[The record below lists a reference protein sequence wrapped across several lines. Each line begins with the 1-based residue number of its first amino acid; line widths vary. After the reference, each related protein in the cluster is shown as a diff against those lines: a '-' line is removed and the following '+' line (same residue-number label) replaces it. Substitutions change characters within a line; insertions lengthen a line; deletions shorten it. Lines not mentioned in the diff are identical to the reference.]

1 MRAMLALDTIF
12 RIRPPPEVGVSLWRH
27 VWPWFYFIH
36 TYWAHLPGIDIVPEK
51 SFYIDFLLFAGG
63 FRELPLSSS
72 VMLATPGFKVLTA
85 KVLSFLPGLEEPNL
99 EAVLDCIYNFIGDFN
114 FSNPANLSELTEG
127 AGGTIDDLA
136 GLVVQYI
143 RIVVGRRPQYIRG
156 ICFSLRD
163 AEPSLETEQQRSLP
177 PLGALH
183 SILLYHGLVR
193 ALVAAMLPVSTTAG
207 PETDFVLDECFMLL
221 ERILLASPGY
231 LWIEEAMDAGLI
243 QVIVSCATGTRIG
256 QVTLHLHFFLDL
268 VFPAGLLSYYTLHK
282 FRCSYA
288 RVQELVSTE
297 EFQTCDISSHWG
309 RFMCLANERL
319 EFLAAFDSAEFVSPT
334 ACDNL
339 ACGKLK
345 PKIAF
350 GRCSGCKAFYYCG
363 PACQAVDWQDG
374 HRKFCS
380 LYRSLCLSELAHPQL
395 LVRERA
401 FLRALMHDDYI
412 KHLSHI
418 SAEQVK
424 FITNNPTCKLF
435 ITLFNYCDGALQ
447 IEIHPTM
454 ASPLSAALQETG
466 PEWMDLLTRAQ
477 RSEHRLHLH
486 VVKVPQGLGAKHWV
500 VPLRTSSPT
509 FQQAMRLLATNPG
522 DQDIMEAI
530 ESVLRHELDAP
541 GIH

>member
-1 MRAMLALDTIF
+1 MSCALCLLLIPF
-12 RIRPPPEVGVSLWRH
+12 FAFHHRRRLGSLY

-36 TYWAHLPGIDIVPEK
+36 IYWAHLPGIDIVPEK
-51 SFYIDFLLFAGG
+51 SFYVDFLLFAGG
-63 FRELPLSSS
+63 FRDLPLNCS
-72 VMLATPGFKVLTA
+72 VMLATPGFKVIIA

-114 FSNPANLSELTEG
+114 FSNPANLSELMEG

-156 ICFSLRD
+156 ICFSLRG

-193 ALVAAMLPVSTTAG
+193 APVAAMLTVAG
-207 PETDFVLDECFMLL
+207 PETGFVLDECFMLL

-268 VFPAGLLSYYTLHK
+268 VFPAGLLSYYTLHQ

-297 EFQTCDISSHWG
+297 EFQTCDISGHWG
-309 RFMCLANERL
+309 RFMSLANERL
-319 EFLAAFDSAEFVSPT
+319 EFLTEFDSAEFVSPT

-363 PACQAVDWQDG
+363 PACQAADWQDG

-401 FLRALMHDDYI
+401 FLRALMHEDYI

-418 SAEQVK
+418 SAEQIK

-454 ASPLSAALQETG
+454 ASPLSAVLQETS
-466 PEWMDLLTRAQ
+466 PEWMDLLSRAQ

-522 DQDIMEAI
+522 DEDIM
-530 ESVLRHELDAP
+530 
-541 GIH
+541 